1 MTEQLAQAFA
11 EAERLPDEDQNS
23 LAAWIL
29 AEIQSERHWDEAFE
43 RSGDQL
49 AALAEAALREHE
61 AGETEEL
68 DPERL

>member
-1 MTEQLAQAFA
+1 MTEQLAHAFA

-29 AEIQSERHWDEAFE
+29 AELESERRWDEAFE
-43 RSGDQL
+43 RSRDQL
-49 AALAEAALREHE
+49 ADLAEGALREHE
-61 AGETEEL
+61 DGRTEEL